1 MYHDIEREPVSFFLR
16 EACRKKLSG
25 HLFVNAR
32 DFQITLNFLD
42 GKLANGMS
50 TRFEERLI
58 VILREMGT
66 ISEEQFNFLSG
77 MHQFSDDQ
85 VAGILIDQNFAKKK
99 DIYYARIYQLR
110 RIAISTF
117 ALQSGVWIFTA
128 GEPDPPLREV
138 FEIPLEA
145 ILTEGARAV
154 DHVSVYA
161 KRWRSAVPLL
171 FNEIPMASEIYFTDA
186 EREFFTALQGLGPL
200 KCRELIARLD
210 MTPLEF
216 WRSMLAFHLLGIIE
230 FEKGEEEEEEDK
242 AEEKAK
248 EKAER
253 KAAMERK
260 QKSSVSAEIAA
271 MLDLYQKL
279 QHAEPGDPGPLELPA
294 PLDAARVRRV
304 TAELLDRFAPE
315 RFGTT
320 AAPGI
325 RRIAGEV
332 CRRLRTLAAWPQDGP
347 ELPGEAEWRR
357 SAIEEE
363 ESGAEF
369 ELTPEFA
376 IDAEP
381 AAEREIILDVPLP
394 GPVIELDAPG
404 AEPEAFADTP
414 VPEPRIVMDEP
425 LPEPEII
432 YELQEAQE
440 VPAAPARQE
449 VEWIVEPDIAEAPD
463 AEPEQPQPPAV
474 EPLPLRMAD
483 PDHEK
488 AWDLML
494 KSKKLY
500 EKHDYAAAVPLL
512 KKAIKL
518 EPRQGDF
525 YHLLGLCQSEAE
537 LTKNEAEINLK
548 KAIELKS
555 WSADP
560 VYALGVL
567 YRHQGRMNL
576 AERCF
581 QRVKE
586 IAYEHTGAS
595 RALVDLRRRKSPG
608 KPSAPKKKRF

>member
-16 EACRKKLSG
+16 EVCQKKLSG
-25 HLFVNAR
+25 HLFVNAK

-50 TRFEERLI
+50 TRFDEKLT
-58 VILREMGT
+58 VILHRMGN
-66 ISEEQFNFLSG
+66 ISEEQYNFLSG

-85 VAGILIDQNFAKKK
+85 VAGILLDQNFAKKK

-117 ALQSGVWIFTA
+117 ALQRGVWIFTA

-138 FEIPLEA
+138 FEIPLEG

-161 KRWRSAVPLL
+161 NRWRSAVPLL
-171 FNEIPMASEIYFTDA
+171 FSEIPMASEIYFTDA
-186 EREFFTALQGLGPL
+186 EREFYAALQGQEGL
-200 KCRELIARLD
+200 KCRELIARLE
-210 MTPLEF
+210 MIPLEF

-230 FEKGEEEEEEDK
+230 FEKGEEEPD
-242 AEEKAK
+242 
-248 EKAER
+248 
-253 KAAMERK
+253 
-260 QKSSVSAEIAA
+260 VSAEIAV
-271 MLDLYQKL
+271 MLNLYQRL
-279 QHAEPGDPGPLELPA
+279 QEAPPGDPGPLGLPA
-294 PLDAARVRRV
+294 PLDAAAVRRA
-304 TAELLDRFAPE
+304 TAGFLDRFAPE
-315 RFGTT
+315 RFGAT
-320 AAPGI
+320 AAPEI
-325 RRIAGEV
+325 RRIAGDV
-332 CRRLRTLAAWPQDGP
+332 CRRLRALTAWPEPGP

-357 SAIEEE
+357 SGTEEE
-363 ESGAEF
+363 EPEAEF
-369 ELTPEFA
+369 VLTPEFA
-376 IDAEP
+376 IDTEP
-381 AAEREIILDVPLP
+381 APQREIILDVPLP
-394 GPVIELDAPG
+394 GPEIELVVPRD
-404 AEPEAFADTP
+404 EPEAAAGVP
-414 VPEPRIVMDEP
+414 IPEPRIVMDEP
-425 LPEPEII
+425 PPEPEII
-432 YELQEAQE
+432 VDAEEARE
-440 VPAAPARQE
+440 MPAADE
-449 VEWIVEPDIAEAPD
+449 VEWIVEPDLNKADTPRPFAPVM
-463 AEPEQPQPPAV
+463 APPALHMV
-474 EPLPLRMAD
+474 D

-488 AWDLML
+488 AWALL
-494 KSKKLY
+494 LQSKELY
-500 EKHDYAAAVPLL
+500 EKHEYAAAVPLL

-525 YHLLGLCQSEAE
+525 YYLLGLCQSEAE

-595 RALVDLRRRKSPG
+595 RALVDLRRKKTPG
-608 KPSAPKKKRF
+608 KSSSPPRKKRF

>member
-16 EACRKKLSG
+16 EVCREKLSG

-50 TRFEERLI
+50 TRFEEKLI
-58 VILREMGT
+58 VILREMGN
-66 ISEEQFNFLSG
+66 INEEQFNFLSG
-77 MHQFSDDQ
+77 MQQFSDDQ

-110 RIAISTF
+110 RITISTF
-117 ALQSGVWIFTA
+117 ALQRGVWIFTA

-154 DHVSVYA
+154 DQVSVYA
-161 KRWRSAVPLL
+161 NRWHSSVPRL
-171 FNEIPMASEIYFTDA
+171 FNEIPMASEIYFTDS
-186 EREFFTALQGLGPL
+186 EREFFKALQGLGAL

-210 MTPLEF
+210 MAPLEF

-230 FEKGEEEEEEDK
+230 FEKGAEEEEAEK
-242 AEEKAK
+242 AEEKVGKKA
-248 EKAER
+248 EAER
-253 KAAMERK
+253 KE
-260 QKSSVSAEIAA
+260 KSSVSAEIAA

-279 QHAEPGDPGPLELPA
+279 QHAEPGDPGPLGLPA
-294 PLDAARVRRV
+294 PLQAATVRRV

-315 RFGTT
+315 RFGPT

-325 RRIAGEV
+325 KRIAGEV
-332 CRRLRTLAAWPQDGP
+332 CRRLRTLAAWPQEGP

-357 SAIEEE
+357 TAVEEE
-363 ESGAEF
+363 ESEAEF

-376 IDAEP
+376 IDTEP
-381 AAEREIILDVPLP
+381 EPEREIILDVPLP
-394 GPVIELDAPG
+394 GPEIELDEPG
-404 AEPEAFADTP
+404 AEPERFADTP
-414 VPEPRIVMDEP
+414 VPEPRIVADKP

-432 YELQEAQE
+432 YDAEEAQE
-440 VPAAPARQE
+440 APAPERQE
-449 VEWIVEPDIAEAPD
+449 VEWIVEPDIADAPA
-463 AEPEQPQPPAV
+463 AEPPLAPAV
-474 EPLPLRMAD
+474 EPLPLRMAN

-488 AWDLML
+488 AWDLMMQ
-494 KSKKLY
+494 SKELY
-500 EKHDYAAAVPLL
+500 EKHEYAAAVPLL

-608 KPSAPKKKRF
+608 KPSAPKKRRF

>member
-25 HLFVNAR
+25 HLFVNAK
-32 DFQITLNFLD
+32 DYQITLNFLD

-50 TRFEERLI
+50 TRFDEKLI
-58 VILREMGT
+58 VILREMGN
-66 ISEEQFNFLSG
+66 ISEEHYNVLNGQQQL
-77 MHQFSDDQ
+77 SDDQ
-85 VAGILIDQNFAKKK
+85 VAGILLDRKFSRKK

-117 ALQSGVWIFTA
+117 ALQRGAWIFTA

-161 KRWRSAVPLL
+161 SLWQSAVPLL

-186 EREFFTALQGLGPL
+186 EREFFAALQGLGQL
-200 KCRELIARLD
+200 KCRELIARLH
-210 MTPLEF
+210 MAPLEF

-230 FEKGEEEEEEDK
+230 FEKGEEEEEEK
-242 AEEKAK
+242 AEEQKL
-248 EKAER
+248 EK
-253 KAAMERK
+253 
-260 QKSSVSAEIAA
+260 SDLSAEIAA
-271 MLDLYQKL
+271 MLDLYQEL
-279 QHAEPGDPGPLELPA
+279 QQAEPGDPGPLGLPT
-294 PLDAARVRRV
+294 PLDAATVRRV
-304 TAELLDRFAPE
+304 TAELLDRFVPE
-315 RFGTT
+315 RFGPA

-325 RRIAGEV
+325 KKIAGEV
-332 CRRLRTLAAWPQDGP
+332 CRRLRTLAAWPEAGP
-347 ELPGEAEWRR
+347 ELPGESEWHRA
-357 SAIEEE
+357 AIEEE
-363 ESGAEF
+363 DSEAEF

-376 IDAEP
+376 IDTE
-381 AAEREIILDVPLP
+381 AAAQREIILDVPIP
-394 GPVIELDAPG
+394 GPEIELDAPG
-404 AEPEAFADTP
+404 DELEAFAATP
-414 VPEPRIVMDEP
+414 VPGPRIVTAEP

-432 YELQEAQE
+432 YDAEEAQE
-440 VPAAPARQE
+440 VPAAPAPDE
-449 VEWIVEPDIAEAPD
+449 VEWVVEPDIAGAPD
-463 AEPEQPQPPAV
+463 AEPEPPLPPAV
-474 EPLPLRMAD
+474 EPLPLPMAN

-488 AWDLML
+488 AWDLLL
-494 KSKKLY
+494 KSKGLY
-500 EKHDYAAAVPLL
+500 EKHEYAAAVPLL
-512 KKAIKL
+512 RKAIKL

-525 YHLLGLCQSEAE
+525 YHLLGLCQSESQI
-537 LTKNEAEINLK
+537 TQNEAEINLK

-595 RALVDLRRRKSPG
+595 RAIIDLRRRKSPG
-608 KPSAPKKKRF
+608 KPSAQKKKHF

>member
-16 EACRKKLSG
+16 EACQQKLSG

-32 DFQITLNFLD
+32 DCQITLNFLD

-50 TRFEERLI
+50 TRFNERLI
-58 VILREMGT
+58 VILREMGN
-66 ISEEQFNFLSG
+66 ISEEHYSFLNG
-77 MHQFSDDQ
+77 MQQLSDDQ
-85 VAGILIDQNFAKKK
+85 VSGILLDRRFARKK

-117 ALQSGVWIFTA
+117 ALQRGAWIFTA

-161 KRWRSAVPLL
+161 DLWRSAVPQL

-186 EREFFTALQGLGPL
+186 EREFFAALQGLGQL
-200 KCRELIARLD
+200 KCRELIARLN
-210 MTPLEF
+210 MAPLEF

-230 FEKGEEEEEEDK
+230 FEKGEEEQEEEK
-242 AEEKAK
+242 EEK
-248 EKAER
+248 EPN
-253 KAAMERK
+253 
-260 QKSSVSAEIAA
+260 VSAEIAA
-271 MLDLYQKL
+271 MLDLYQNL
-279 QHAEPGDPGPLELPA
+279 QQAEPGDPGPLGLPA
-294 PLDAARVRRV
+294 PLDAATVRRV
-304 TAELLDRFAPE
+304 TAEFLDRFAPE
-315 RFGTT
+315 RFGPG

-325 RRIAGEV
+325 KKIAGEV
-332 CRRLRTLAAWPQDGP
+332 CRRLRTLAAWPAAGP
-347 ELPGEAEWRR
+347 ELPGEAEWHRA
-357 SAIEEE
+357 AIEEE
-363 ESGAEF
+363 DSEAEF

-376 IDAEP
+376 IDTEP

-394 GPVIELDAPG
+394 GPEIELDA
-404 AEPEAFADTP
+404 ASDEPEAFADTP
-414 VPEPRIVMDEP
+414 IPGPRIVMDEP

-432 YELQEAQE
+432 YEAEEEQDAA
-440 VPAAPARQE
+440 AAPGE
-449 VEWIVEPDIAEAPD
+449 VEWVVEPDIAGASGE
-463 AEPEQPQPPAV
+463 EPERPLPPAV
-474 EPLPLRMAD
+474 EPLPLRMAN
-483 PDHEK
+483 PEHEK
-488 AWDLML
+488 AWDLL
-494 KSKKLY
+494 LQAKELY
-500 EKHDYAAAVPLL
+500 EKHEYAAAVPLL

-525 YHLLGLCQSEAE
+525 YYLLGLCQSEAE

-608 KPSAPKKKRF
+608 KPSAQKKKRF